1 MATDGETAVIG
12 NTAPRSNLPVPGLRN
27 QMKHIDGA
35 GAGLLIGAADKAD
48 EFFALDL
55 NHLACEI
62 CDVEFARLLRS
73 NVPGEP
79 GVL

>member
-35 GAGLLIGAADKAD
+35 CAGLLIGAADEAD
-48 EFFALDL
+48 KFFALDL
-55 NHLACEI
+55 N
-62 CDVEFARLLRS
+62 
-73 NVPGEP
+73 
-79 GVL
+79 